1 MFYISLFRMEM
12 RVTERVNEDITEL
25 FGHALVPGY
34 RDHLDCKMLIPS
46 FTVSVVCVQA
56 SFSSY

>member
-12 RVTERVNEDITEL
+12 RVTERVSEDITEL
-25 FGHALVPGY
+25 FGPALAPGS
-34 RDHLDCKMLIPS
+34 RDHLGCTMLIAS
-46 FTVSVVCVQA
+46 FTVSVFCVQA